1 MQIERDG
8 FTVLY
13 VQQDERAGIV
23 HDGKESSGILQEK
36 IDFIGAE
43 DVREHVPT
51 VYGGGVRGVGDWNVG
66 PPLAR
71 GVRIAVER
79 WKLERGFRASGAGG
93 RRGVG
98 GGR

>member
-1 MQIERDG
+1 MQIERDE

-13 VQQDERAGIV
+13 VQQDEGTGIV

-51 VYGGGVRGVGDWNVG
+51 VYGGG
-66 PPLAR
+66 AR
-71 GVRIAVER
+71 GVRSAVER
-79 WKLERGFRASGAGG
+79 WKLERGSRASGAGG
-93 RRGVG
+93 RRGAG
-98 GGR
+98 GG